1 MMYSSRRIGWNRTST
16 RSRTTTRTSGSS
28 RSTTR
33 PSPTSRS
40 IRLRRG
46 PHPGRAELR
55 WDEVFTDETERDI
68 VSKADFAERNGAAG
82 IDADTTVVVYGGGR
96 VPNWFA
102 LFGYWIYTYYG
113 HDDVRVIDGG
123 KGTGSTTTTRSPPR
137 RPTSRPAST
146 RPAVPSRASA
156 RTRTTSTRRSRRDS
170 DGRRA
175 LARGVL
181 RRVIA
186 PRAQRDGPA
195 RRLPSSRREQR
206 PDRDHPER
214 GRHVQRA
221 PTSSASCTRTPAS
234 TATSRRSPTAASAS
248 ARRSSGSCSTSC
260 SATTT
265 FATTTARGPSG
276 EPRRSADRDRR
287 VSGVRVRA
295 TAPSFIRDHLGRSQ
309 LFIYRIVATSVR
321 YPLPSSIA
329 AVPAVTATGSECVP
343 AENFDSATGSGRR
356 KSALR

>member
-1 MMYSSRRIGWNRTST
+1 LGGIEPRRVPGRRLGPPARRINN
-16 RSRTTTRTSGSS
+16 
-28 RSTTR
+28 
-33 PSPTSRS
+33 PTVTDESEYTPYEEGH
-40 IRLRRG
+40 I
-46 PHPGRAELR
+46 PGALNFEW

-123 KGTGSTTTTRSPPR
+123 KGYWVDNDYPLSTEAPDF
-137 RPTSRPAST
+137 TSREYE
-146 RPAVPSRASA
+146 
-156 RTRTTSTRRSRRDS
+156 
-170 DGRRA
+170 
-175 LARGVL
+175 ARGPFESV
-181 RRVIA
+181 RAYKDDIDKAIEEGFRWSTCA
-186 PRAQRDGPA
+186 RPRSSPARSSPRGAQRDGPA
-195 RRLPSSRREQR
+195 RRPHPRREQR

-214 GRHVQRA
+214 TARSRA